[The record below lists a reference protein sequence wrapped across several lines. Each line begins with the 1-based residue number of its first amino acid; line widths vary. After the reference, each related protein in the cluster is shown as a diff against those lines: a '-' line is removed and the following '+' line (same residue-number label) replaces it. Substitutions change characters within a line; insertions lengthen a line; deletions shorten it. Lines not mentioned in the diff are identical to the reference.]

1 MSRADMR
8 ERTAGL
14 PPLLA
19 HVIELAIYAEEQ
31 DESNDRSGEAD
42 FLSGVARLAVR
53 NIGFRGILAPDPELY
68 KPIDD
73 LAKEHLDLADAK
85 QEFYAALKR
94 VKKFK
99 RRDAIESAHTRI
111 LDISDTSYYYT
122 GLAFGL
128 TLADLSRR
136 W

>member
-1 MSRADMR
+1 MSRSDMR

-19 HVIELAIYAEEQ
+19 HVIELAIYAEEH
-31 DESNDRSGEAD
+31 DDSTDRTGEAD
-42 FLSGVARLAVR
+42 FLIGVARLAVQ
-53 NIGFRGILAPDPELY
+53 NVGFRGILAPAPELY
-68 KPIDD
+68 KPIED
-73 LAKEHLDLADAK
+73 LAKEHLDWVDAK
-85 QEFYAALKR
+85 RELRAALDR
-94 VKKFK
+94 VKRFR
-99 RRDAIESAHTRI
+99 RRDAIESAHIRVI
-111 LDISDTSYYYT
+111 SVSDTAYYYA